1 MPNAMYVEQSLS
13 RQYRREYN
21 FFSIDLVQIR
31 GNSIE
36 MTELPNLEQIHSK
49 FIANCRNFVL
59 FQKYQALNYTLLYI
73 ENNEANPNSVNI
85 LVNIF

>member
-49 FIANCRNFVL
+49 LSEFRFVPE
-59 FQKYQALNYTLLYI
+59 I
-73 ENNEANPNSVNI
+73 SSVKLHLI
-85 LVNIF
+85 VY